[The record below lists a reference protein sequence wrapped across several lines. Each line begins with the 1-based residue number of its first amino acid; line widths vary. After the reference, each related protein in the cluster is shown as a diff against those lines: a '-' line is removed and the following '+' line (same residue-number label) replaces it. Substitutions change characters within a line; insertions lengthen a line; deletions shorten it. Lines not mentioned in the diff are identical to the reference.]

1 MGKVEKGIKCNVT
14 GCSDTAVRSLAA
26 EKASKAGLKVG
37 NSKRAYLCKNHYK
50 ELKKKSRKE
59 RLLERWRM
67 GS

>member
-14 GCSDTAVRSLAA
+14 GCSNTAVRSLAV

-37 NSKRAYLCKNHYK
+37 DSKRAYLCKDHYK